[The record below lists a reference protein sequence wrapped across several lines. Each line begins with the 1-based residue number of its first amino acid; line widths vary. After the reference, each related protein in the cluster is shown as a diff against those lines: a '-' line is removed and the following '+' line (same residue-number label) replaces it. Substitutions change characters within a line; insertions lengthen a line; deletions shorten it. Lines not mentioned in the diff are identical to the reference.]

1 VTALE
6 KPSTILIA
14 ALGGEGGGVLSQ
26 WLTDAIVA
34 AGYPVQGTSI
44 PGVAQRT
51 GATTYYIEFLP
62 VSTNKLNGA
71 SPVFALTPMPGAI
84 DVMVASEL
92 LEAGRAMQNGFVNP
106 DRTTLIASTHRMY
119 AINERVS
126 MTDGRVDP
134 ARILDAASEIAKQ
147 PIFFD
152 INRTTVETGSVAS
165 AVMLGAIAGS
175 GAVPVSRK
183 IFEQVIRESGIAVE
197 SNLAGFAAGF
207 DEAQSAV
214 SIPTIEY
221 LAKRPTTATA
231 AARPLLDR
239 ALDDFPEALHELVSE
254 GIARLVDYQDVRYA
268 GYFLDR
274 LNRIRVLDGS
284 DESEGKPWLL
294 TREVA
299 RYLATWMAFEDV
311 IRVADLKTRAA
322 RVARVREEVCAKADE
337 PVEIIDYLKPGPEE
351 FTAILPPALGRPILR
366 WAQRRKSPERLHVGM
381 HVKTTTI
388 SGFLLMWMLGRMR
401 WVRRSSLR
409 YRDENALQE
418 RWLTAVSRAAERDY
432 GLAVEIAKCAHLI
445 KGYGSTYHRG
455 QGNFLRIFEAVVEP
469 MVSNSAA
476 TDAAAAVR
484 DAREAALADP
494 DGKMLDEALRAKAT
508 AATAPTRTTRA
519 DSATQRAA
527 SG

>member
-1 VTALE
+1 MTALE
-6 KPSTILIA
+6 QPSTILIA

-26 WLTDAIVA
+26 WLTDALVA

-62 VSTNKLNGA
+62 LSANKLSGA

-84 DVMVASEL
+84 DLMVASEL

-119 AINERVS
+119 AINERAS

-134 ARILDAASEIAKQ
+134 ARILSAASEIAKQ

-152 INRTTVETGSVAS
+152 INQTTAETGSVAS

-197 SNLAGFAAGF
+197 SNLAGFTGGF
-207 DEAQSAV
+207 DKAQSAV
-214 SIPTIEY
+214 SIPTVED

-231 AARPLLDR
+231 AAQPLLDR
-239 ALDDFPEALHELVSE
+239 VRGDFPKALHELLGE
-254 GIARLVDYQDVRYA
+254 GIARLVDYQDARYA
-268 GYFLDR
+268 GYYLDR
-274 LNRIRVLDGS
+274 LYRIQALDGPNKS
-284 DESEGKPWLL
+284 MDEPWLL

-322 RVARVREEVCAKADE
+322 RVARVRKEVGAKAHE

-351 FTAILPPALGRPILR
+351 FTAILPPTLGRPILR
-366 WAQRRKSPERLHVGM
+366 WAERRKSPERLHVGL

-401 WVRRSSLR
+401 WARRSSLR
-409 YRDENALQE
+409 YRDENMLQD
-418 RWLTAVSRAAERDY
+418 RWLTAVSHAVERDY
-432 GLAVEIAKCAHLI
+432 QLAVEIARCACLI

-455 QGNFLRIFEAVVEP
+455 QGNFLRIFDTIVEP
-469 MVSNSAA
+469 MVSNSSAM
-476 TDAAAAVR
+476 DAAEAVR
-484 DAREAALADP
+484 NVREAALADA
-494 DGKMLDEALRAKAT
+494 DGKMLNEALGA
-508 AATAPTRTTRA
+508 AATATTAPRRETSSDSAPQGAA
-519 DSATQRAA
+519 DS
-527 SG
+527 